1 MAAVTVKTEPQDE
14 VEVGDEPENVSPEEN
29 VEIEEDEEFTD
40 EEFTDEES
48 ESELE
53 DGEIGDIDLDDD
65 ESLDFYG
72 GENEDGGIEDLAG
85 LMTELM
91 ATPDGD
97 TICTALVNI
106 SQQLEVQNPRSYL
119 SSSTPAAP
127 PPTNPKSPIT
137 SFSPTPSKI
146 HEHSGFLLSGSL
158 L

>member
-14 VEVGDEPENVSPEEN
+14 VEVGDEPENVSTEEN

-106 SQQLEVQNPRSYL
+106 SQQLEVQNKILIKML
-119 SSSTPAAP
+119 SVVA
-127 PPTNPKSPIT
+127 NK
-137 SFSPTPSKI
+137 K
-146 HEHSGFLLSGSL
+146 
-158 L
+158 

>member
-1 MAAVTVKTEPQDE
+1 MAAVTVKKEPQNE
-14 VEVGDEPENVSPEEN
+14 VEVGDEPENVSREED
-29 VEIEEDEEFTD
+29 VEIEEDEEFTE

-48 ESELE
+48 GSELE

-106 SQQLEVQNPRSYL
+106 SQQLEVQNKILIKML
-119 SSSTPAAP
+119 SVVA
-127 PPTNPKSPIT
+127 NK
-137 SFSPTPSKI
+137 K
-146 HEHSGFLLSGSL
+146 
-158 L
+158 

>member
-29 VEIEEDEEFTD
+29 VEIEEDEEFTE

-48 ESELE
+48 GSELE

-106 SQQLEVQNPRSYL
+106 SQQLEVQNKILIKML
-119 SSSTPAAP
+119 SVVA
-127 PPTNPKSPIT
+127 NK
-137 SFSPTPSKI
+137 K
-146 HEHSGFLLSGSL
+146 
-158 L
+158 

>member
-1 MAAVTVKTEPQDE
+1 
-14 VEVGDEPENVSPEEN
+14 

-48 ESELE
+48 GSELE

-106 SQQLEVQNPRSYL
+106 SQQLEVQNKILIKML
-119 SSSTPAAP
+119 SVVA
-127 PPTNPKSPIT
+127 NK
-137 SFSPTPSKI
+137 K
-146 HEHSGFLLSGSL
+146 
-158 L
+158 

>member
-29 VEIEEDEEFTD
+29 VEIEED

-106 SQQLEVQNPRSYL
+106 SQQLEVQNKILIKML
-119 SSSTPAAP
+119 SVVA
-127 PPTNPKSPIT
+127 NK
-137 SFSPTPSKI
+137 K
-146 HEHSGFLLSGSL
+146 
-158 L
+158 

>member
-14 VEVGDEPENVSPEEN
+14 LEVGDEPENVSPDEN
-29 VEIEEDEEFTD
+29 VEIEEDEEFKD

-106 SQQLEVQNPRSYL
+106 SQQLEVQNKILIKML
-119 SSSTPAAP
+119 SVVA
-127 PPTNPKSPIT
+127 NK
-137 SFSPTPSKI
+137 K
-146 HEHSGFLLSGSL
+146 
-158 L
+158 

>member
-14 VEVGDEPENVSPEEN
+14 VEVGYEPENVSPEEN

-91 ATPDGD
+91 ATHDGD

-106 SQQLEVQNPRSYL
+106 SQQLEVQNKILIKML
-119 SSSTPAAP
+119 SVVA
-127 PPTNPKSPIT
+127 NK
-137 SFSPTPSKI
+137 K
-146 HEHSGFLLSGSL
+146 
-158 L
+158 